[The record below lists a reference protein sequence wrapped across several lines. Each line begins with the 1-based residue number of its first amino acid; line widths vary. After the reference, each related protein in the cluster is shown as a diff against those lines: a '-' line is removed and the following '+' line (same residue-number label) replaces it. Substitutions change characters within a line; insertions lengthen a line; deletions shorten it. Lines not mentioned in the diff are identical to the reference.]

1 MSTSPGL
8 LEPRPSPLW
17 AFALACAL
25 AVPTGAG
32 DRSGR
37 VRLEDDRD
45 CSDEGGDDR
54 YERHCEVRELTLPA
68 GRLEIDAA
76 PNGGIEVH
84 GEKRADI
91 RIRAKVVAQARTEEE
106 ARDLAGQVRIETEHG
121 TIRAVGPQTKGRRD
135 QSYWVSY
142 KAAVPEENDLRLE
155 TMNGGISLHDVKGT
169 VDFKTVNGGVTV
181 DSAAGSVQGRT
192 TNGGIDI
199 SLRGTALEGNG
210 LDVETTNGGVKV
222 TIPSDYNA
230 RLVTGTVNGGM
241 RVDFP
246 VTVQGRIDRR
256 LDVEIGRGGPTVRAV
271 TTNGGVVIRRR

>member
-1 MSTSPGL
+1 MYATPNLRESRL
-8 LEPRPSPLW
+8 FPLW
-17 AFALACAL
+17 LFALACLL

-32 DRSGR
+32 DRKAR
-37 VRLEDDRD
+37 VALEDDRACD
-45 CSDEGGDDR
+45 DEGGDDR

-68 GRLEIDAA
+68 GRLAIDAA

-84 GEKRADI
+84 GEKRGDI
-91 RIRAKVVAQARTEEE
+91 RIQAKVVAQGRTEEE
-106 ARDLAGQVRIETEHG
+106 ARALAGQIRIETDSVV
-121 TIRAVGPQTKGRRD
+121 RAVGPQPRSRRD
-135 QSYWVSY
+135 QSFWVSY
-142 KAAVPEENDLRLE
+142 KVAVPEEADLRLE
-155 TMNGGISLHDVKGT
+155 TMNGGIALYDVKGKA
-169 VDFKTVNGGVTV
+169 DFKTVNGGVTV
-181 DSAAGSVQGRT
+181 DSASGSVQGRT
-192 TNGGIDI
+192 TNGGVDI
-199 SLRGTALEGNG
+199 SLRGTAWEGDG